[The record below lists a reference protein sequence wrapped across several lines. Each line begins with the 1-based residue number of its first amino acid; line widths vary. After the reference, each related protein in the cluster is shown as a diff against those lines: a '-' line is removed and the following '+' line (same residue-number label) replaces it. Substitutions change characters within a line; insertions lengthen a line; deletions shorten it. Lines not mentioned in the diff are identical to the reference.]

1 MENFTNK
8 KVAIVADWLID
19 FGGAELVIEELLE
32 MFPQAE
38 IFTSVCFMKHKM
50 LENRKI
56 HTSFIQK
63 IPFFNRK
70 HKLAGILRPWAFR
83 QFDLSDF
90 DIIICSSSAESKNVA
105 CGKWRKK
112 TSPQPSPKREGDIS
126 KNILE
131 NQKIEKTF
139 QNQEIRGDEDF
150 LKEVY

>member
-105 CGKWRKK
+105 CGKWRRPHPNPLLVGEGEFKK
-112 TSPQPSPKREGDIS
+112 NLS
-126 KNILE
+126 KNKKFPFSE
-131 NQKIEKTF
+131 GE
-139 QNQEIRGDEDF
+139 GAGG
-150 LKEVY
+150 